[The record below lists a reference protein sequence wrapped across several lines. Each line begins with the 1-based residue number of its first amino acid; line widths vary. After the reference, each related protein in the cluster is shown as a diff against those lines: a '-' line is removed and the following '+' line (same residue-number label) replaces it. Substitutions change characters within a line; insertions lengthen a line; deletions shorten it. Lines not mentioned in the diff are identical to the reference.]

1 MDLSTIID
9 QNGQQEKFTF
19 TEENTIVEMK
29 RKYYL
34 QYIEHQDGQETPMQI
49 KSEDKLIH

>member
-19 TEENTIVEMK
+19 TEEGTFVEMNG
-29 RKYYL
+29 KYYL
-34 QYIEHQDGQETPMQI
+34 RYIEHQDGQETPVQI
-49 KSEDKLIH
+49 KF